1 MNNISYSPMALN
13 DLDEI
18 WEYIAFKLSAH
29 DAAQNTVNGILDA
42 VERLKDHSKLG
53 APLYFEGGLF
63 SGYRY
68 VSYNE
73 YLAFYRL
80 SGNNIRVDRV
90 IYGRRDY
97 MKILFGDL

>member
-1 MNNISYSPMALN
+1 MNNVSYSPMAQN

-18 WEYIAFKLSAH
+18 WEYIALNLNAP
-29 DAAQNTVNGILDA
+29 DAAMNTVNGILDA
-42 VERLKDHSKLG
+42 VDRLKDHSKLG

-73 YLAFYRL
+73 YLAFYRI
-80 SGNNIRVDRV
+80 SGENVWVDRV

-97 MKILFGDL
+97 MKVLFGEL